1 MQALQKIEERINKT
15 GPVAQLNRV
24 SDSGSEGSGF
34 EPQRGHKK
42 RTVSITARFLID
54 DLQIYDL
61 RVIYDLVE
69 FTIVRSM
76 INRQ

>member
-1 MQALQKIEERINKT
+1 MQALQKIEERIKT

-61 RVIYDLVE
+61 RVIDE
-69 FTIVRSM
+69 
-76 INRQ
+76 